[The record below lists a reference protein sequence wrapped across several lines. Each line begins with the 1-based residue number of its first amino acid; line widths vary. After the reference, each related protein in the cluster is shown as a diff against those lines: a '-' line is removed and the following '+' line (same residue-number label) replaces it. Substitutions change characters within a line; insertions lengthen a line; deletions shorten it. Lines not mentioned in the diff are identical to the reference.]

1 MSPQVFHVL
10 LALHQGPQH
19 GYSIIQD
26 IRQRTSD
33 EIRLTASTLY
43 DALARLVNGG
53 LIEEVDAPDTGG
65 QDSRRR
71 YYRITRGGRQSAQ
84 LEAQRLD
91 RLLRVAKATGVSPK
105 GTR

>member
-10 LALHQGPQH
+10 LSLHQGPQH

-26 IRQRTSD
+26 IRQRTGE

-43 DALARLVNGG
+43 DALARLVDAG
-53 LIEEVDAPDTGG
+53 LIEEVDAPDTG

-71 YYRITRGGRQSAQ
+71 YYRITRAGRQTAQ
-84 LEAQRLD
+84 QEAQRLD
-91 RLLRVAKATGVSPK
+91 RLLRLARGAGVSPK
-105 GTR
+105 GSR